1 MEVHHPHHP
10 THKKKWS
17 EYIIEFVMLFTAVT
31 LGFIAENI
39 REHQAEEKKSKEL
52 LEVVA
57 RDFETDIK
65 NLEITKEAFFLKDK
79 QCDTLLEYIKLP
91 ASKIPEK
98 KYYNQ
103 LFYYNV
109 FWMFNPTEKSRI
121 DAESKGL
128 FFKKENAELATY
140 VAKYNF
146 FLKDYKAL
154 DDLMIT
160 QAKICLYEII
170 PHISDPNVYP
180 DPKTREAVSPNSIGV
195 HNVDPASIL
204 RLKYLVGNTKDEVK
218 YFQLDIDSLTYYA
231 NKAIAVIEKSK

>member
-17 EYIIEFVMLFTAVT
+17 EYIIEFVMLFAAVT

-65 NLEITKEAFFLKDK
+65 NLNNTKEAYIIKDK
-79 QCDTLLEYIKLP
+79 QCDTLLKLINLP

-98 KYYNQ
+98 KYYELLYN
-103 LFYYNV
+103 YNV
-109 FWMFNPTEKSRI
+109 FWMFNPTEKSRNE
-121 DAESKGL
+121 AESKGL
-128 FFKKENAELATY
+128 FFKKENSELAFY
-140 VAKYNF
+140 VSRFNF
-146 FLKDYKAL
+146 FLKDYKSL

-160 QAKICLYEII
+160 QAKICGFELI

-180 DPKTREAVSPNSIGV
+180 DVNKRERIDPKKLGVPNY
-195 HNVDPASIL
+195 DPSSIL
-204 RLKYLVGNTKDEVK
+204 RLKYLIGNMKDEINFYK
-218 YFQLDIDSLTYYA
+218 LDIDSLTYYA
-231 NKAIAVIEKSK
+231 NRAIVVIEKSK